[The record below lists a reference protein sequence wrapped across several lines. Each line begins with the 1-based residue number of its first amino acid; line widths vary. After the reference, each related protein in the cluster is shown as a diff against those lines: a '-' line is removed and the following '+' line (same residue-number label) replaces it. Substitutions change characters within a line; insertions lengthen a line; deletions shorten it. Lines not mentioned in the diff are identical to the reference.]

1 MIISKTRSYS
11 FYNFFKTFIDLIF
24 TKIFFKNSRLIRS
37 PLFIRN
43 KKNINFGKN
52 LTTGRFCRLETFKN
66 KALEEKIKFGND
78 VQIGD
83 FVHISAVD
91 SISIGD
97 NTLLA
102 SKVLIIDHD
111 HGYYDNSINASNPF
125 SIPIH
130 RELKS
135 KAISIGNN
143 VWIGDNTVISKGSEI
158 GEGSVIGANS
168 FVNSIIPSFSI
179 ATGNPAKVIKFYD
192 FDNKIWKKK

>member
-1 MIISKTRSYS
+1 M
-11 FYNFFKTFIDLIF
+11 
-24 TKIFFKNSRLIRS
+24 IRS

-52 LTTGRFCRLETFKN
+52 LTTGRFCRIETFKN
-66 KALEEKIKFGND
+66 IGLEEKIKFGND

-83 FVHISAVD
+83 FVHISAID

-111 HGYYDNSINASNPF
+111 HGYYDNSNHASNPN
-125 SIPIH
+125 SIPVL
-130 RELKS
+130 RDLKS
-135 KAISIGNN
+135 KSISIGSN
-143 VWIGDNTVISKGSEI
+143 VWVGDNVVISKGSDI

-168 FVNSIIPSFSI
+168 FVNSTIPSFSVAI
-179 ATGNPAKVIKFYD
+179 GNPAKVIKFYD
-192 FDNKIWKKK
+192 FDNKVWKKK